1 MKFLSRVVWSEGMY
15 LGPHHFQ
22 TQSRYFEDSVGFL
35 VSSLWHEPWGLLHG
49 EFDPEAIRNGSVV
62 LLHASGVF
70 PDGLAF
76 ECPASDPAPP
86 ARNIVDV
93 FPATDP
99 ALMLYLGVPS
109 RKDNGLDCDLN
120 GGQSNIRYRVMHRSL
135 RDETNGMDEREV
147 DLAQKNLQL
156 FTESEISRDTTSIP
170 VARIL
175 RDGHGQFI
183 FDPDFLPACMRIS
196 ASEQLMLL
204 VKRLLETVHEKS
216 TTIARS
222 ARNKGKFEAGTSALD
237 VANYWFLHALHSTYP
252 TLRHL
257 YATKH
262 AHPEEL
268 FQELSR
274 LAGALCTFA
283 VDSDPADLPA
293 YNHRDPGPVFRA
305 LDQHIR
311 RHLEIVVPSNV
322 VTLKFGPSK
331 AYISEADVP
340 DERCLRR
347 CRWILGIRS
356 SLGEAELIRSVPRL
370 VKVCSARFVPELV
383 KRALPGMTIT
393 HLPVPPSS
401 IRAEADMQYFVVET
415 TGPCWEHIL
424 QTRQVGVYIPGDISN
439 PEFDLTIIVEAAS

>member
-35 VSSLWHEPWGLLHG
+35 VSSLWHEPWGLLHC
-49 EFDPEAIRNGSVV
+49 EFDAEAIRNGSAV

-70 PDGLAF
+70 PDGLPF
-76 ECPASDPAPP
+76 ECPTSDPPPP

-93 FPATDP
+93 FPSTDA
-99 ALMLYLGVPS
+99 ALMLYLSVPS
-109 RKDNGLDCDLN
+109 RKDNGADCDLT
-120 GGQSNIRYRVMHRSL
+120 GTHPNIRYHVTDRPL
-135 RDETNGMDEREV
+135 RDETNGMDERDV
-147 DLAQKNLQL
+147 SLGQKNLQL
-156 FTESEISRDTTSIP
+156 LTEAEITRDTSTIP
-170 VARIL
+170 IARLL

-183 FDPDFLPACMRIS
+183 FDPDFLPACLRIS
-196 ASEQLMLL
+196 ASEPLMLT
-204 VKRLLETVHEKS
+204 VKRLLETIADKS
-216 TTIARS
+216 STISRS
-222 ARNKGKFEAGTSALD
+222 ARNRGKFEAGTSALD
-237 VANYWFLHALHSTYP
+237 VANYWFLHALHSASP

-268 FQELSR
+268 FEHLSK

-283 VDSDPADLPA
+283 VDSDPSGLPS

-322 VTLKFGPSK
+322 VTLNFGPTQ
-331 AYISEADVP
+331 AYIAEAPIP

-347 CRWILGIRS
+347 CRWILGLRS

-383 KRALPGMTIT
+383 KRALPGMNLT
-393 HLPVPPSS
+393 HLPVPPSA
-401 IRAEADMQYFVVET
+401 IRAEADMQYFVVEI

-424 QTRQVGVYIPGDISN
+424 QTRQVGVYIPGDISD
-439 PEFDLTIIVEAAS
+439 PEFDLTVVVEAS

>member
-35 VSSLWHEPWGLLHG
+35 VSSLWHEPWGLLHA

-86 ARNIVDV
+86 TRNIVDV
-93 FPATDP
+93 FPSTDA
-99 ALMLYLGVPS
+99 ALMLYLAVPS
-109 RKDNGLDCDLN
+109 RKDNGLDCTLPGSFGN
-120 GGQSNIRYRVMHRSL
+120 TRYQVMQRPL
-135 RDETNGMDEREV
+135 RDETNGMDERDV
-147 DLAQKNLQL
+147 DLGQKNLQIL
-156 FTESEISRDTTSIP
+156 TEIELTRDTVSIP
-170 VARIL
+170 IARIL
-175 RDGHGQFI
+175 RDGHGSFVYDADFI
-183 FDPDFLPACMRIS
+183 PACLRIN
-196 ASEQLMLL
+196 ASETLMLMA
-204 VKRLLETVHEKS
+204 KRLLETIHEKS

-222 ARNKGKFEAGTSALD
+222 ARRSGKFEAGTSALD
-237 VANYWFLHALHSTYP
+237 VANYWFLHSLHNASP
-252 TLRHL
+252 ALRHL

-268 FQELSR
+268 YEALSR
-274 LAGALCTFA
+274 LAGALCTFS
-283 VDSDPADLPA
+283 VDSDPASLPS
-293 YNHRDPGPVFRA
+293 YDHRDPGPVFRA

-322 VTLKFGPSK
+322 VTLQFAAPQ
-331 AYISEADVP
+331 AYISEADVA
-340 DERCLRR
+340 DDRCLRR
-347 CRWILGIRS
+347 SRWVLGIRS

-370 VKVCSARFVPELV
+370 VKVCSAKFVPELV
-383 KRALPGMTIT
+383 KRALPGLTLT
-393 HLPVPPSS
+393 HLPVPPSA
-401 IRAEADMQYFVVET
+401 IRAEADMQYFVVEV

-424 QTRQVGVYIPGDISN
+424 QTRRVGVYIPGDIAD
-439 PEFDLTIIVEAAS
+439 PEFDLNVVVEAG

>member
-49 EFDPEAIRNGSVV
+49 EFDAEAIRNGSAV

-76 ECPASDPAPP
+76 ECPASDPPPP

-93 FPATDP
+93 FPSTDA
-99 ALMLYLGVPS
+99 ALMLCLSVPG
-109 RKDNGLDCDLN
+109 RKDNGLDCDLK
-120 GGQSNIRYRVMHRSL
+120 GSQPNIRYQVMQRPL

-147 DLAQKNLQL
+147 DLGQKNLQL
-156 FTESEISRDTTSIP
+156 LTESEITRDTSTIP
-170 VARIL
+170 IARIL
-175 RDGHGQFI
+175 RDGHGQYM

-196 ASEQLMLL
+196 ASEPLMLT
-204 VKRLLETVHEKS
+204 VKRLLETIHEKS
-216 TTIARS
+216 TTIARG

-237 VANYWFLHALHSTYP
+237 VANYWFLHALHSASP

-268 FQELSR
+268 FEQLSR

-283 VDSDPADLPA
+283 VDSDPADLPS

-305 LDQHIR
+305 LDAHIR

-322 VTLKFGPSK
+322 VTLKFGPAK
-331 AYISEADVP
+331 AYIAEAEVT

-370 VKVCSARFVPELV
+370 VKVCSARFVPELI

-401 IRAEADMQYFVVET
+401 IRAEADMQYFVVEIA
-415 TGPCWEHIL
+415 GPCWEHIL
-424 QTRQVGVYIPGDISN
+424 QTRSVGVYIPGDISD
-439 PEFDLTIIVEAAS
+439 PEFDLTVVVEAAS

>member
-1 MKFLSRVVWSEGMY
+1 
-15 LGPHHFQ
+15 
-22 TQSRYFEDSVGFL
+22 
-35 VSSLWHEPWGLLHG
+35 
-49 EFDPEAIRNGSVV
+49 
-62 LLHASGVF
+62 
-70 PDGLAF
+70 
-76 ECPASDPAPP
+76 
-86 ARNIVDV
+86 
-93 FPATDP
+93 
-99 ALMLYLGVPS
+99 
-109 RKDNGLDCDLN
+109 
-120 GGQSNIRYRVMHRSL
+120 
-135 RDETNGMDEREV
+135 
-147 DLAQKNLQL
+147 
-156 FTESEISRDTTSIP
+156 
-170 VARIL
+170 
-175 RDGHGQFI
+175 
-183 FDPDFLPACMRIS
+183 MRIS

-204 VKRLLETVHEKS
+204 VKRLLETIHDKS
-216 TTIARS
+216 TSIARS
-222 ARNKGKFEAGTSALD
+222 ARSKGKFEAGTSALD

-252 TLRHL
+252 PLRHL

-283 VDSDPADLPA
+283 VDSDPADLPT

-322 VTLKFGPSK
+322 VILKFGPSK

-401 IRAEADMQYFVVET
+401 IRAEADMQYFVVEIA
-415 TGPCWEHIL
+415 GPCWEHIL
-424 QTRQVGVYIPGDISN
+424 QTRQVGVYIPGDILD
-439 PEFDLTIIVEAAS
+439 PDFDLTVIVEAAS